1 MANTVEQDT
10 APIQIG
16 AARMSAGF
24 LLLLSGTLAVTS
36 SVNAQESA
44 GTLLE
49 PIILE
54 ARGEGAD
61 SLNRSYVTDRSKTG
75 TKTDT
80 PLIETPQ
87 SISVIGRKQIEATG
101 SRSLG
106 EATRYTAGVRE
117 LFGGADPR
125 YDQYQIRG
133 FNASTTGVYLDGLQL
148 LSSSGLPFRLEPYG
162 LDRIE
167 VLRGQSSVLY
177 GGTNPGG
184 LINAVSKKP
193 TDIPFRE
200 TTIGVNSF
208 GNLYGGFDFGGPID
222 WSGAAGS
229 GLMNEWSYRL
239 TGLGKIGGTQTDFSD
254 DDRLF
259 IAPALTWRPDADTS
273 LTVLGS
279 YQRDRTT
286 GVPFLPYVGTVVDAP
301 FGRIPTDFATSMSH
315 EGGLY
320 NGVKRE
326 QAMIG
331 YQFEHRIDDT
341 FTFRQNARYSHG
353 ENELFSLIGAG
364 YVDGNPA
371 SGRLNRMGFFA
382 NPVVDLFTIDTQLE
396 ARFSTGAVEH
406 TALLGID
413 YKHARFDDTQRT
425 GPATSIDIFK
435 PNYDQS
441 FGGLKILGIRSIS
454 EQDQIGGYAQD
465 QIKFGRLSLVLGGRF
480 DSVHTDL
487 DNKINAASSASDSET
502 ALSGRAGLVYELGYG
517 LAPYVGYSN
526 SFQPLVGIN
535 TATQTML
542 KAEKGEQYEVGVKF
556 QPEGWRSFITLA
568 AFDATRENFL
578 VSNPSNPLQTMQS
591 GEARSRGFE
600 IEATANI
607 ADGLDLIASYTDF
620 RIENTENL
628 NSALVGLAP
637 ANTPERYASAFL
649 DYTIQ
654 QGNLSGLGMGVGVR
668 YMGDAWVDAANTQK
682 IPSFTLADAV
692 IHYEKDGWRG
702 AINISNIFDKTYVAQ
717 CSNASQCFYGER
729 RKVTASLAYKW

>member
-1 MANTVEQDT
+1 M
-10 APIQIG
+10 
-16 AARMSAGF
+16 
-24 LLLLSGTLAVTS
+24 TL
-36 SVNAQESA
+36 Q
-44 GTLLE
+44 
-49 PIILE
+49 PIILQAEGE
-54 ARGEGAD
+54 ATD
-61 SLNRSYVTDRSKTG
+61 NLSRSYVTDRSKTG

-133 FNASTTGVYLDGLQL
+133 FNASTTGLYLDGLQL

-167 VLRGQSSVLY
+167 VLRGPSSVLY

-193 TDIPFRE
+193 TDTAFGE
-200 TTIGVNSF
+200 VTTGVNSF
-208 GNLYGGFDFGGPID
+208 GNVYSGFDLGGPTEWND
-222 WSGAAGS
+222 AAGADVAS
-229 GLMNEWSYRL
+229 EWSYRL

-254 DDRLF
+254 DDRIF
-259 IAPALTWRPDADTS
+259 IAPALTWSPDAYTS
-273 LTVLGS
+273 LTLLGS

-301 FGRIPTDFATSMSH
+301 FGRIPTDFVTSMPD
-315 EGGLY
+315 EGGRY
-320 NGVKRE
+320 NGVERE

-331 YQFEHRIDDT
+331 YQFEHRFDDT

-353 ENELFSLIGAG
+353 ENELFSFIGGG
-364 YVDGNPA
+364 YVGGNPA

-382 NPVVDLFTIDTQLE
+382 NPIVDLFTIDTQLE
-396 ARFSTGAVEH
+396 ARFSTGAVNH
-406 TALLGID
+406 TALFGVD
-413 YKHARFDDTQRT
+413 YKHVRFDDTQRT
-425 GPATSIDIFK
+425 GLGTPIDIFN
-435 PNYDQS
+435 PDYGQP
-441 FGGLKILGIRSIS
+441 FGGLTTTGIRSIA
-454 EQDQIGGYAQD
+454 EQDQIGGYVQD
-465 QIKFGRLSLVLGGRF
+465 QMKLGPLSLILGGRF
-480 DSVHTDL
+480 DSVRTDV
-487 DNKINAASSASDSET
+487 DNKINAAMSDTDSET
-502 ALSGRAGLVYELGYG
+502 AFSGRAGLVYELGYG
-517 LAPYVGYSN
+517 LAPYVSYSN
-526 SFQPLVGIN
+526 SYQPLVGIN
-535 TATQTML
+535 NATQTIL
-542 KAEKGEQYEVGVKF
+542 KPEKGEQFEVGIKF
-556 QPEGWRSFITLA
+556 QPEGSRSFVTLA
-568 AFDATRENFL
+568 AFDTTRENFL
-578 VSNPSNPLQTMQS
+578 VSNPSNPLQTVQS

-600 IEATANI
+600 IEALANL

-620 RIENTENL
+620 DIENTENL
-628 NSALVGLAP
+628 DPTLIGLAP

-654 QGNLSGLGMGVGVR
+654 DGNLSGLGMGIGVR

-682 IPSFTLADAV
+682 IPSFTLADTV

-717 CSNASQCFYGER
+717 CSNANQCFYGER
-729 RKVTASLAYKW
+729 RKVMASLTYKW